1 MTPPPDRK
9 CVHDC
14 MLPYNHPS
22 YKAPTPEDVRRV
34 IEGGKL
40 SHEDIA
46 ALLGI
51 AYTTKFR
58 SSTIRRWYSLSKDS
72 FRQIPYPTWRL
83 LLIYT
88 GAVRA
93 GDDVKEVK
101 ADGKRG

>member
-9 CVHDC
+9 CVRDC
-14 MLPYNHPS
+14 ILPYGHPN
-22 YKAPTPEDVRRV
+22 YKTPTPEDVRRV
-34 IEGGKL
+34 IEFSGL
-40 SHEDIA
+40 SHEEIA

-51 AYTTKFR
+51 AYTAKFR

-93 GDDVKEVK
+93 RDDVKEVR
-101 ADGKRG
+101 ANGKKS